1 MIERLDHIVLTVRDV
16 DLTCAFYT
24 RTLGM
29 EVVTF
34 GAGRKALHFGAQ
46 KINVH
51 EAGNAGATVVAAR
64 PTPGSGDFCLIT
76 DRPLPEWI
84 ERLRAAGVSL
94 EAGPVT
100 RTGALGP
107 MESVYFR
114 DPDLNLVEISR
125 YEKQPAGVS
134 AGERDTAGVSAP
146 ERGPSGAG
154 PGPTESGDDIA
165 PLREWLRGF
174 AGRVRAV
181 DYEGGKTYCAPDM
194 IAFGTYA
201 AMVQGLDAVVEAQ
214 WKKIW
219 PTIREFSIRADK
231 AQGGIA
237 GDTAWVA
244 APWDSLGTRAD
255 GTTFERPGRLT
266 IVFTRRDGRWL
277 ARHTH
282 LSLVPEPRRVGGGET
297 P

>member
-16 DLTCAFYT
+16 DLTCAFYAK
-24 RTLGM
+24 TLGM

-34 GAGRKALHFGAQ
+34 GAGRKALSFGDQ
-46 KINVH
+46 KINLH
-51 EAGNAGATVVAAR
+51 EAGKTTAALVAAK
-64 PTPGSGDFCLIT
+64 PMAGSGDFCLIT
-76 DRPLPEWI
+76 EQPLAEWI
-84 ERLRAAGVSL
+84 ERLRAAGVTI
-94 EAGPVT
+94 EQGPVT

-107 MESVYFR
+107 IESVYFR
-114 DPDLNLVEISR
+114 DPDLNLVEVSR
-125 YEKQPAGVS
+125 YVRAPARHG
-134 AGERDTAGVSAP
+134 
-146 ERGPSGAG
+146 G
-154 PGPTESGDDIA
+154 PGPESGDEIA

-201 AMVQGLDAVVEAQ
+201 AMVEGLDAVVEAQ

-231 AQGGIA
+231 ARGGIA

-282 LSLVPEPRRVGGGET
+282 LSLVPEPRRVAGLET

>member
-16 DLTCAFYT
+16 DLTCAFYAK
-24 RTLGM
+24 TLGM

-34 GAGRKALHFGAQ
+34 GAGRKALSFGAQ
-46 KINVH
+46 KINLH
-51 EAGNAGATVVAAR
+51 EASTAALGAAT
-64 PTPGSGDFCLIT
+64 PMPGSGDFCLIT
-76 DRPLPEWI
+76 ERPLAEWI
-84 ERLRAAGVSL
+84 ERLRAAGVNI
-94 EAGPVT
+94 EQGPVT

-107 MESVYFR
+107 IESVYFR
-114 DPDLNLVEISR
+114 DPDLNLVEVSR
-125 YEKQPAGVS
+125 YATAAAG
-134 AGERDTAGVSAP
+134 GRAP
-146 ERGPSGAG
+146 EG
-154 PGPTESGDDIA
+154 GDEIA

-174 AGRVRAV
+174 AARVRAV

-201 AMVQGLDAVVEAQ
+201 AMVDGLDAVVEAQ

-219 PTIREFSIRADK
+219 PTIREFTIRADK
-231 AQGGIA
+231 ARGGIA
-237 GDTAWVA
+237 GNTAWVA

-266 IVFTRRDGRWL
+266 IVFTRRNGRWL

-282 LSLVPEPRRVGGGET
+282 LSLVPEPRRGAGLET